1 MSDTDN
7 NLLNHQG
14 AVADS
19 GESNPVAYVPKGN
32 KKPLSK
38 ERLEQLAKARQKAI
52 ISRKANAEVKR
63 KERELE
69 TMRKQ
74 QAKQKITDDYARA
87 KAPKE
92 IREKK
97 VAIAEPCIQEDPEA
111 QESDDEEIE
120 YRRKPK
126 KIKKKRIVYVS
137 DDEAEEDEIAPPFKK
152 PGRRVMPMGTV
163 GKPDTLTRTK
173 SLYTDVGW

>member
-1 MSDTDN
+1 MSEIDN
-7 NLLNHQG
+7 NLQNLQG

-19 GESNPVAYVPKGN
+19 GEINPVEYVPKGN

-69 TMRKQ
+69 KMRKQ
-74 QAKQKITDDYARA
+74 QAKQKVCDDYAKA
-87 KAPKE
+87 LTAPKE

-97 VAIAEPCIQEDPEA
+97 VAIAEPCIQESPVKGD
-111 QESDDEEIE
+111 ESSDEEIE

-126 KIKKKRIVYVS
+126 SKPKKKKRVVYVS
-137 DDEAEEDEIAPPFKK
+137 DSEEEEEIAPPFKQN
-152 PGRRVMPMGTV
+152 RRVMPMGQTQSL
-163 GKPDTLTRTK
+163 PRTK
-173 SLYTDVGW
+173 SA